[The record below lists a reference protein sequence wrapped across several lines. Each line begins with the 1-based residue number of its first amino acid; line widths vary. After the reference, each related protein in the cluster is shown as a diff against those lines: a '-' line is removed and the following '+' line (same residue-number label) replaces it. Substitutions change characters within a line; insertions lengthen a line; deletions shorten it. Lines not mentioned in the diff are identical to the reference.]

1 MLTCQTEDDS
11 DWDLHLKYQLLDVA
25 RGNRFLSRPKDD
37 PAAVSIEE
45 EPGSHNHS
53 PYGKDWD
60 IIWLGHCGSHSNPDT
75 SRFVLKNDP
84 TVPRESDIMYPAGSP
99 EPAALWKEPGTRIMY
114 KSGNGVCSWTYAVS
128 FIGAQKL
135 LNAMSIEPFN
145 QGFDQGL
152 GRLCSTGI
160 LRCTHIFPPIF
171 GAHAPAGGANRESDI
186 TGHRAGAETR
196 EKGRTHNVLWSTRL
210 NIKNIL
216 EGKKVEPQWD
226 GVPELKAEMVREF
239 MM

>member
-1 MLTCQTEDDS
+1 
-11 DWDLHLKYQLLDVA
+11 LKYQLLDVA

-45 EPGSHNHS
+45 EPSSRTRS
-53 PYGKDWD
+53 PYGADWD
-60 IIWLGHCGSHSNPDT
+60 IIWLGHCGSHSDSDT
-75 SRFVLKNDP
+75 RRFVLENDP

-171 GAHAPAGGANRESDI
+171 GAGTEV
-186 TGHRAGAETR
+186 R

-226 GVPELKAEMVREF
+226 GVPELKAQMTREF
-239 MM
+239 ML